1 MMAASGLRA
10 RLGRAFL
17 LQAAFIGAAA
27 VVGVFLASLLLESVL
42 IRQALREEVAHFWL
56 QRERDPNFAL
66 PATSNLTGYLEAAP
80 PSISGLPS
88 GFHERVIDDV
98 ATVVYV
104 TERDGQR
111 LYLVFDRSGVG
122 RLATVFGLLPLAMVL
137 LVLYPSTW
145 LAFRASR
152 RAFSPVI
159 ALARAVRGLDPA
171 APDPAQLDPARLPR
185 DVDEEVRE
193 LAEALTR
200 YAQRLNEFVERERNF
215 TRDASHELRS
225 PLTVIQIA
233 LGMLEADVGLSEASR
248 RAIARIGRAARDMEE
263 LTSAFLLLARES
275 QTGLPVE
282 VICINDVIAEE
293 LDRARMLAAGK
304 PVESRLSATHRLYV
318 EAPEK
323 VLPVLLGNLLRNAF
337 SYTDAGEVAVEI
349 GDLSVVIRDTGVG
362 MAPGQVDAMY
372 QPFVRGDTARR
383 GGHGVGLTIVR
394 RLSDRFGWPV
404 TIDSSPGV
412 GTRVAIH
419 FPSARVMS
427 TGANSQGEAERD
439 SW

>member
-1 MMAASGLRA
+1 MAASGVRA

-42 IRQALREEVAHFWL
+42 IRQALREEVAHFWQ
-56 QRERDPNFAL
+56 QRERDPAFPL
-66 PATSNLTGYLEAAP
+66 PATVNLTGYLGTAP
-80 PSISGLPS
+80 PPIAGLPP
-88 GFHERVIDDV
+88 GHHERVIDGV
-98 ATVVYV
+98 ETVVYV
-104 TERDGQR
+104 TDRAGQR

-122 RLATVFGLLPLAMVL
+122 KLATVFGLLPLAMVL
-137 LVLYPSTW
+137 LVLYLSTW

-171 APDPAQLDPARLPR
+171 APDPTQLDPARLPR
-185 DVDEEVRE
+185 DADDEVRE

-200 YAQRLNEFVERERNF
+200 YAQRLNEFVARERDF

-225 PLTVIQIA
+225 PLTVIQLA
-233 LGMLEADVGLSEASR
+233 AGMLETDTGLSEASR
-248 RAIARIGRAARDMEE
+248 RSVARIARAARDMEE

-275 QTGLPVE
+275 QTGLPFESTSV
-282 VICINDVIAEE
+282 NDVLADE
-293 LDRARMLAAGK
+293 LDRARLLAAGR
-304 PVESRLSATHRLYV
+304 PIESRLSATHRLSV
-318 EAPEK
+318 DAPEK

-337 SYTDAGEVAVEI
+337 SYTDAGEVTVDVGA
-349 GDLSVVIRDTGVG
+349 GSVVIRDTGVG
-362 MAPGQVDAMY
+362 IAPEQLDAMY
-372 QPFVRGDTARR
+372 QPFVRGDTGRR

-404 TIDSSPGV
+404 TIDSGPGV
-412 GTRVAIH
+412 GTRVEIR
-419 FPSARVMS
+419 FPDARS
-427 TGANSQGEAERD
+427 EPLSG
-439 SW
+439 